1 MGAMCRQELNSPTA
15 QVFALLFLLW
25 VLSRFQGPEQTRT
38 VTSSLGA
45 GAIAGCH
52 FPPAPVPFL
61 FGLAG
66 LKENVVYVCI
76 LCWDLKSGHTMC
88 STMQHPKKNT
98 ISIKMGML
106 MSKFV
111 LKNLILI
118 QNLIIVF
125 MSKFVFPAQSLSNLL
140 NSCSRL

>member
-1 MGAMCRQELNSPTA
+1 MCRQELDSSTA

-25 VLSRFQGPEQTRT
+25 VLSRFQGPEHGNFFT
-38 VTSSLGA
+38 VCWCHCW
-45 GAIAGCH
+45 GAI
-52 FPPAPVPFL
+52 PPCSCPFS

-66 LKENVVYVCI
+66 LRENAFGLRVHFVLGFEEWAYYVQ
-76 LCWDLKSGHTMC
+76 HHV
-88 STMQHPKKNT
+88 QHPKKNT

-111 LKNLILI
+111 LKNLSLI
-118 QNLIIVF
+118 QSLIIIF

-140 NSCSRL
+140 SSCSRL